1 MGLSN
6 INNNK
11 ENNNEIE
18 KNLYMIEIEEVRR
31 ICTEELKYPLL
42 EEYDFNQDN
51 ESANLPR

>member
-1 MGLSN
+1 
-6 INNNK
+6 
-11 ENNNEIE
+11 
-18 KNLYMIEIEEVRR
+18 MIEIEEVRR